1 MCGKFNIKVTITPAY
16 SLWSNGLC
24 KHYNQFLTKMLDKIL
39 DDAKCD
45 YVYHYVTSLCVSC
58 TLAWAVSAKNAVTN
72 CNRFSPAQLVFG

>member
-1 MCGKFNIKVTITPAY
+1 
-16 SLWSNGLC
+16 
-24 KHYNQFLTKMLDKIL
+24 MLDKIL

-72 CNRFSPAQLVFG
+72 CNRFSPAQLVLG